1 MTASPSSDAP
11 AGENFTISGLATFGD
26 VESLG
31 GATVSVVTLPQ
42 AQKLADQPGQV
53 DSIQVAA
60 EPGVTPGRAGH
71 PHRAA

>member
-1 MTASPSSDAP
+1 MGRS
-11 AGENFTISGLATFGD
+11 GRENFTISGLATFGD

-42 AQKLADQPGQV
+42 AQRLADQPGQV

-60 EPGVTPGRAGH
+60 QPGVTRRSWSPASSG
-71 PHRAA
+71 